1 MASSKITIS
10 IQMHSYRVYVVGENA
25 KDIALALEQVASKIQ
40 DGFTSGFEE
49 SSSGSYVF
57 AATPMP
63 LKLTPVQFETAL
75 VNMQR
80 YGGSFCT
87 SLASAAR
94 AADSKNRNK
103 LIEAFPE
110 IFEEY
115 SNFPF
120 AQSPDFLLA

>member
-10 IQMHSYRVYVVGENA
+10 IQMHAYRVYTLGENA
-25 KDIALALEQVASKIQ
+25 EDIALALEQVASKIR
-40 DGFTSGFEE
+40 DGFTSGFAE

-57 AATPMP
+57 APTPMP

-75 VNMQR
+75 VNMQK
-80 YGGSFCT
+80 YGGSFCA
-87 SLASAAR
+87 SLSSAAR

-110 IFEEY
+110 IFEKY
-115 SNFPF
+115 SSLPS
-120 AQSPDFLLA
+120 AQSSDFLFA